1 VSGLVKTIRV
11 STPYN
16 DKRITMVSLED
27 FQKIDLRVAKIL
39 QAERVENSKKLVK
52 LQVDLGNEK
61 RTIVAGIGEKYEPEE
76 LIGQLIVVV
85 SNLEPK
91 EIRGIKSEG
100 MLLAVDSKNGPVL
113 IVPLEQVF
121 VGEKVK

>member
-1 VSGLVKTIRV
+1 MI
-11 STPYN
+11 
-16 DKRITMVSLED
+16 SLED
-27 FQKIDLRVAKIL
+27 FKKIDLRVAKIL
-39 QAERVENSKKLVK
+39 QAEKVENSQKLIK
-52 LQVDLGNEK
+52 IQADLGEEK

-76 LIGQLIVVV
+76 LIGQLIIVV

-91 EIRGIKSEG
+91 EIKGIKSEG

-121 VGEKVK
+121 VGEKIK

>member
-1 VSGLVKTIRV
+1 MI
-11 STPYN
+11 
-16 DKRITMVSLED
+16 SLED
-27 FQKIDLRVAKIL
+27 FKKIDLRVAKVL
-39 QAERVENSKKLVK
+39 KAERVENSQKLIK
-52 LQVDLGNEK
+52 IQVDLGEEEK

-91 EIRGIKSEG
+91 EIKGIKSEG

-121 VGEKVK
+121 VGEKIK